1 MTKNWLGTVLSPSL
15 TPIKFM
21 KSQISLKN
29 VDKNRS
35 MVHNSG
41 GGKMLEN
48 IAKEVPL
55 FKNLEK
61 KQQFVEVMG
70 ALSLRLI
77 SLAKAAEMMEMEKNQ
92 FLNIIEN
99 YGYEFSFL
107 DKSDIE
113 IERENR

>member
-1 MTKNWLGTVLSPSL
+1 
-15 TPIKFM
+15 
-21 KSQISLKN
+21 
-29 VDKNRS
+29 

-41 GGKMLEN
+41 GGKMLEY

-55 FKNLEK
+55 FKSLEK
-61 KQQFVEVMG
+61 KQQFIEVMG

-77 SLAKAAEMMEMEKNQ
+77 SLTKAAEMMEMGKGQ
-92 FLNIIEN
+92 FLNLIEN

-113 IERENR
+113 IERENP